1 MSTRLLMVAA
11 ALLAV
16 LSGPALAGQYARHVS
31 SGAYA
36 SVATPKR
43 SAMPTASEAQGQYP
57 APPELAARSALPAC
71 GFAAI
76 ESFGPN
82 GFQYCDARNVH
93 GGAW

>member
-1 MSTRLLMVAA
+1 MSTKLLMAA
-11 ALLAV
+11 AGLLAV
-16 LSGPALAGQYARHVS
+16 LCGPALAGQYARHVS

-36 SVATPKR
+36 SVAWPAQRSTP
-43 SAMPTASEAQGQYP
+43 AASEAQGQYP